1 MHEQGSPAP
10 ETLPAEPVSND
21 GELPREQGSPT
32 TETLPAEPA
41 SNNGELPHEQGS
53 PTTETLPAEPASN
66 NGELPH
72 EQGSPTTETL
82 PAEPASNDGEHSY
95 HPNIATHAERNTTNS
110 VQASRTLSK
119 LSDAQKASQL
129 LRRMVNQEAHQRLIE
144 DFDSLLQRHA
154 QELEELAEKHDVK
167 GEYLEKLKG
176 TSKHYKGKREV
187 NIENAKIHM
196 KSVEMNAG
204 I

>member
-1 MHEQGSPAP
+1 MHEQGSLTPA
-10 ETLPAEPVSND
+10 TLPAEPVSND
-21 GELPREQGSPT
+21 GKLPHEQGSPTPETLLAEPVSNDGELPAEPASNDGELPQEQGSPT
-32 TETLPAEPA
+32 TENLPAEPA
-41 SNNGELPHEQGS
+41 SNNGEH
-53 PTTETLPAEPASN
+53 N
-66 NGELPH
+66 
-72 EQGSPTTETL
+72 
-82 PAEPASNDGEHSY
+82 Y
-95 HPNIATHAERNTTNS
+95 HPNLATHADRYTTNS
-110 VQASRTLSK
+110 VQAPRTLSK